1 MKSLILSV
9 GFALFAGLA
18 LGHNGLVET
27 ISKIL
32 GEFVDLIISV
42 DLNGFLG
49 GIHHHMALMAPMEML
64 VQLRL
69 SALGERA
76 VQVVGQLFQKI
87 IALHVG
93 RLRSSST

>member
-49 GIHHHMALMAPMEML
+49 GIHHDMAFVAPMQ
-64 VQLRL
+64 VFIKFGPQ
-69 SALGERA
+69 A
-76 VQVVGQLFQKI
+76 VIDAAVEIIGQLF
-87 IALHVG
+87 
-93 RLRSSST
+93 